1 MVLLAGKPRTAWWK
15 SQYLD
20 PVITEIMFGWKTNT
34 KAEVEQI
41 LSQMNLPTGAHI
53 LDLACG
59 QGRHSIE
66 LAKRGFR
73 VTGLDYSPLLLS
85 RAKTSARKIA
95 RSKRPIFI
103 EGDMRNLKRIFPR
116 GSFDAVV
123 NLWNAW
129 GYFDRRS
136 DDRKTLAGIS
146 HVLKPG
152 GALVINT
159 LNEGGVIHRL
169 RGDTRRWHEEKRSRY
184 FLQDFTYERAAKR
197 LNARWILVGPKE
209 KVVKHYSFSQNVYST
224 QDFRNELRRA
234 GLKMI
239 KLWGSLEGKPYS
251 RTAWHQTFVARKSRD
266 PG

>member
-1 MVLLAGKPRTAWWK
+1 MKPKTAWWK

-20 PVITEIMFGWKTNT
+20 PVMTEIMFGWKTNT

-41 LSQMNLPTGAHI
+41 LSQMNLPAGAHI

-59 QGRHSIE
+59 RGRHSIE

-85 RAKTSARKIA
+85 RAKTSVRKLP
-95 RSKRPIFI
+95 RPKRPIFI

-159 LNEGGVIHRL
+159 FRPPDLLEIGM
-169 RGDTRRWHEEKRSRY
+169 SR
-184 FLQDFTYERAAKR
+184 F
-197 LNARWILVGPKE
+197 
-209 KVVKHYSFSQNVYST
+209 
-224 QDFRNELRRA
+224 
-234 GLKMI
+234 
-239 KLWGSLEGKPYS
+239 
-251 RTAWHQTFVARKSRD
+251 
-266 PG
+266 